1 MLLLLM
7 GLGIEYIC
15 TVFGWVYKKLKLRSV
30 TAEDGRVV
38 VIIGYQTGISQFDY
52 QGWSVLDPR
61 FIIFNI
67 ISMFS
72 SSGGM
77 KFVIQVPGS
86 DSAYCFG

>member
-15 TVFGWVYKKLKLRSV
+15 TVFGWVYKKLKLCSV

-67 ISMFS
+67 IFMFS
-72 SSGGM
+72 SSVGLEICGGHDS
-77 KFVIQVPGS
+77 G
-86 DSAYCFG
+86 SAYCFG

>member
-7 GLGIEYIC
+7 GLEIENIC